1 MLGVSDSKLLWHF
14 VNVALFFD
22 SGLPVTRILLIADDE
37 DDEPWNLNQIDEDN
51 ESALN
56 DVNERIDDEVQ
67 LMMPIASN

>member
-14 VNVALFFD
+14 VNVTLFFD